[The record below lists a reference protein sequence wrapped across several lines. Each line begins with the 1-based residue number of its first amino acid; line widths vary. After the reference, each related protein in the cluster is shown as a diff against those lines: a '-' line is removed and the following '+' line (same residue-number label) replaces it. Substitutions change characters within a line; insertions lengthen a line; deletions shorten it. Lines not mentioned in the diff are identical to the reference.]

1 MIFAMIESIVLPGR
15 QCFFVFSDSL
25 AAVYRMRTR
34 NVIATYENF
43 FKANGAA
50 RELMQYGF
58 NQQHVK
64 IAADSSSG
72 TIRYKEG
79 PDERGQVQAAHLP
92 TGASAGARIG
102 AGTGAALGTA
112 IGLLEGLGML
122 SIPWLQTIQS
132 SVEIINALEQLLV
145 SAAAAA
151 AAGWAA
157 GCGLGMFFGLGIPD
171 DEAERYA
178 DSLRKGSVQ
187 VIVQAEDYNLN
198 LILDV
203 LGRYRPGEI
212 SEENNF

>member
-1 MIFAMIESIVLPGR
+1 
-15 QCFFVFSDSL
+15 
-25 AAVYRMRTR
+25 MRTR

-43 FKANGAA
+43 YKANGAA
-50 RELMQYGF
+50 RELLQYGF
-58 NQQHVK
+58 NQQLVK

-79 PDERGQVQAAHLP
+79 LDERGQVQAAHLP
-92 TGASAGARIG
+92 TGASAGAGIG
-102 AGTGAALGTA
+102 AGIGAALGVA
-112 IGLLEGLGML
+112 FGLLGTVGLL
-122 SIPWLQTIQS
+122 PIPWLQGIQPS
-132 SVEIINALEQLLV
+132 GEMINALEPLLV
-145 SAAAAA
+145 STAAAA
-151 AAGWAA
+151 AAGWSA
-157 GCGLGMFFGLGIPD
+157 GWGLGMLMTLGIPE

-212 SEENNF
+212 SEENTL